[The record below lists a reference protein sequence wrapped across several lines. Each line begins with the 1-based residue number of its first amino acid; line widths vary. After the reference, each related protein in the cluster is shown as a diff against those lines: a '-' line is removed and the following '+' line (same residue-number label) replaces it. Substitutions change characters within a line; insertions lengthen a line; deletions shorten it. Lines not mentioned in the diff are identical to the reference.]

1 MELTLRQKIGQLVL
15 YSMDGREIDE
25 RTDSILR
32 EYCVGN
38 VIHFG
43 NNVSDYEASRALNEQ
58 LCEKIKEYC
67 ANVPPFISVD
77 HEGGRVMR
85 FGADFTWFPSSMA
98 LGAADDVAATEA
110 VGQAMG
116 QELRSAGFN
125 LNFAPVVDIVHDYTS
140 PVMGVRCFGDTIDI
154 VTRHGAALARGL
166 QSAGVMA
173 CLKHFPGTG
182 HTKQDTHY
190 FLPTVDLTLEELEAD
205 ELAPYRAILGKN
217 GCDSVMTTH
226 ILFPK
231 IEERDVPATMSSTI
245 LKGILR
251 NSVGFDGVIVTDGIQ
266 MKAIADH
273 YGVERGCIEAIKA
286 GCDLLCIGTGGD
298 GVQDV
303 ECSCMEA
310 LYQAALSGEIPM
322 ERIDEAVTHILSAKR
337 KYCTPEV
344 PEPAFE
350 QHAAF
355 NDEISLKAVT
365 EIVPGTLE
373 GKVLCVSAPV
383 RELAYGLG
391 HADPRSQSFAQIAGE
406 ELNAPWT
413 ALREGEELP
422 QDFDTLLIGVTYV
435 NPDGLEMQAAQK
447 ALSAGKKVV
456 FMLLGTPYGAKLLP
470 KDCPAVCIYGLS
482 RPAVKAAVKV
492 LTGESKPEG
501 KLPVTL

>member
-1 MELTLRQKIGQLVL
+1 MELTLRQKVGQLVL
-15 YSMDGREIDE
+15 YSMDGSVLDRQTEE
-25 RTDSILR
+25 TLR
-32 EYCVGN
+32 EFCVGN

-43 NNVSDYEASRALNEQ
+43 NNISDFEASRALNEQ
-58 LCEKIKEYC
+58 LRETIMSCC

-85 FGADFTWFPSSMA
+85 FSADFTWFPSGMG
-98 LGAADDVAATEA
+98 LGAADDEAATQA

-116 QELRSAGFN
+116 QELRAAGFN

-140 PVMGVRCFGDTIDI
+140 PVMGIRCFGDGIDI

-182 HTKQDTHY
+182 HTRQDTHY
-190 FLPTVDLTLEELEAD
+190 FLPAVDLTLEELEAD
-205 ELAPYRAILGKN
+205 ELAPYRMILGKN

-245 LKGILR
+245 LNGILR
-251 NSVGFDGVIVTDGIQ
+251 NSIGFDGVIVTDGIQ

-303 ECSCMEA
+303 QRSCMEA
-310 LYQAALSGEIPM
+310 LYQAAVSGEIPM
-322 ERIDEAVTHILSAKR
+322 ERIDDAVGHILSAKR

-344 PEPAFE
+344 PQPCFE
-350 QHAAF
+350 QHAAL
-355 NDEISLKAVT
+355 NADISLRTVT
-365 EIVPGTLE
+365 QLVPGLLE
-373 GKVLCVSAPV
+373 GRVLCASAPV

-406 ELNAPWT
+406 ELDAPWT
-413 ALREGEELP
+413 LLREEEALP
-422 QDFDTLLIGVTYV
+422 QDFDSLLIGLTNVQ
-435 NPDGLEMQAAQK
+435 PDCVEIKAARK
-447 ALSAGKKVV
+447 ALDEGKKVV
-456 FMLLGTPYGAKLLP
+456 FILLGTPYGAKRLP
-470 KDCPAVCIYGLS
+470 EGCPAVCVYGLS
-482 RPAVKAAVKV
+482 RPSVRAALEV
-492 LTGESKPEG
+492 LTGQKAAQG